1 VGESVIKTKRGKV
14 KGPRLMPVSAPL
26 LVEELTSRV
35 RFEKYDARSEA
46 WRATDCPTKVA
57 ATYLARPR
65 WNLRPLMGIVEVP
78 TLRWDGTLL
87 DKPGYDD
94 TTGLILLPGGPL
106 PMMPEC
112 PTKEQA
118 AAALKILVE
127 PLKKFPFVG
136 AADRAVALSGLL
148 TAVSRRAYQAAP
160 LHAFSAPVAG
170 SGKGKLVDIAGM
182 IVSGRPA
189 PVIAP
194 GKKEDETEKRLAA
207 ALIAGDPLLSIDN
220 VEHPLGGELLCQM
233 LTQPLLKVRVLGTSN
248 LFEVPPNMALF
259 ATGNNL
265 EIAGDMTRR
274 TLLCQLDPQCER
286 PELRQFDF
294 DPVAM
299 VAADRARY
307 IGAALTVLRAYVTAG
322 RPNAPTPLGS
332 FEEWSDTVRGA
343 LLWLGE
349 TDPVITLEAARES
362 DPILTDLRA
371 LMAAWSGRIGHYE
384 QMTAA
389 KLIERSNQTGMQGD
403 FANPD
408 LREALMSI
416 AGDGRTIN
424 SRRLGRWLKSHSR
437 RIVNGLRILLIEDD
451 SEHGARYRLEKKT

>member
-1 VGESVIKTKRGKV
+1 
-14 KGPRLMPVSAPL
+14 
-26 LVEELTSRV
+26 
-35 RFEKYDARSEA
+35 
-46 WRATDCPTKVA
+46 
-57 ATYLARPR
+57 
-65 WNLRPLMGIVEVP
+65 
-78 TLRWDGTLL
+78 
-87 DKPGYDD
+87 
-94 TTGLILLPGGPL
+94 
-106 PMMPEC
+106 
-112 PTKEQA
+112 
-118 AAALKILVE
+118 
-127 PLKKFPFVG
+127 
-136 AADRAVALSGLL
+136 
-148 TAVSRRAYQAAP
+148 
-160 LHAFSAPVAG
+160 
-170 SGKGKLVDIAGM
+170 
-182 IVSGRPA
+182 
-189 PVIAP
+189 
-194 GKKEDETEKRLAA
+194 
-207 ALIAGDPLLSIDN
+207 
-220 VEHPLGGELLCQM
+220 
-233 LTQPLLKVRVLGTSN
+233 
-248 LFEVPPNMALF
+248 MALF

-349 TDPVITLEAARES
+349 TDPVITLEASRES

-371 LMAAWSGRIGHYE
+371 LMAAWTGRIGHYE

-389 KLIERSNQTGMQGD
+389 KLIERSNQTGFQGD

-437 RIVNGLRILLIEDD
+437 RIVNGLRIVVAHED
-451 SEHGARYRLEKKT
+451 SVHGARYRLEKKA